1 MRGVVRHN
9 IDTKGRLSFPAR
21 FREEMGEGFIL
32 SKGLGKCLWAMTV
45 EQFEAVEDKIAA
57 LPVADAQRL
66 QYYFAANF
74 DVEVDGQGRI
84 LVPPELRIFAE
95 FEKEI
100 TFIGFKNRV
109 ELWDSAEWNKASNMG
124 SDEALR
130 LLGDT
135 RLF

>member
-9 IDTKGRLSFPAR
+9 MDAKGRVSFPAR

-45 EQFEAVEDKIAA
+45 AQFEAVEDKIAA
-57 LPVADAQRL
+57 LPVADAQKL

-84 LVPPELRIFAE
+84 LVPPELRTFAGLG
-95 FEKEI
+95 KET
-100 TFIGFKNRV
+100 TFIGFQNRV
-109 ELWDSAEWNKASNMG
+109 ELWDSAEWNAASDMDS
-124 SDEALR
+124 SDALR
-130 LLGDT
+130 LLGDV